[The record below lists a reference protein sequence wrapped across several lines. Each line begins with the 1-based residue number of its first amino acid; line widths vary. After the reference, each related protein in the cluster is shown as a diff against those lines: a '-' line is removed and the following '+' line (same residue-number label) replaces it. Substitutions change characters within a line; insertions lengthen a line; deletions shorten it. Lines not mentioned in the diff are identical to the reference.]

1 MKKKVLSIVL
11 AALTACSALALA
23 SCSKSPYDL
32 AVENGFVGTE
42 QEWLQSLKGADGD
55 DAPALTVKDIYD
67 TAVAEGTFS
76 GTFSEFLKQ
85 YLTLDVPD
93 NNDVET
99 LAHNLLSTVSIFT
112 SFRETSEGLF
122 GQEDSSVYCAAGSGV
137 IINLDKEKGNATVIT
152 NYHVVYDSESSSANG
167 IASDIYLYLYGALNG
182 FSTTTGK
189 DVGGDGIRAQ
199 FIGGSMDYDIAI
211 LQVSGSEV
219 LKNSLAEEAEF
230 GDSNSATVGEKVFA
244 IGNPEGLGIAV
255 SQGVLSVDSEYIGMK
270 SLDGA
275 NRVVSYRVMRTDA
288 ATNGGNSGG
297 PLFDCY
303 GKLIAIVNAKSIAE
317 GVENMGFALPA
328 SQVQGVMDN
337 VLDNGGSVKRAML
350 GVEITISGTSVVMR
364 DNGTLAIVEEL
375 TVSSVSKN
383 SAGWN
388 KLQKGDVLQ
397 SLEMDGKTYPLER
410 RFYVTDLLLTAD
422 KGDTVYVNVLR
433 GGVKTRVEIKFDLAR
448 YFSAV
453 K

>member
-1 MKKKVLSIVL
+1 MKKKILAIAL
-11 AALTACSALALA
+11 AALTACSALALS
-23 SCSKSPYDL
+23 SCAKSPYDL

-112 SFRETSEGLF
+112 SFRDTS
-122 GQEDSSVYCAAGSGV
+122 VCAAGSGV
-137 IINLDKEKGNATVIT
+137 IIDLDKENGNATVIT
-152 NYHVVYDSESSSANG
+152 NYHVVYDSESSSADG

-199 FIGGSMDYDIAI
+199 FVGGSMDYDIAI
-211 LQVSGSEV
+211 LEVYGSEV

-230 GDSNSATVGEKVFA
+230 GDSNSVTVGEKVFA
-244 IGNPEGLGIAV
+244 IGNPEGQGIAV
-255 SQGVLSVDSEYIGMK
+255 SQGVLSVDSEYINMK

-288 ATNGGNSGG
+288 AINGGNSGG

-303 GKLIAIVNAKSIAE
+303 GKLIAIVNAKSVAE

-337 VLDNGGSVKRAML
+337 VMDNGSVKRAML
-350 GVEITISGTSVVMR
+350 GIEVVISSTSVVMR
-364 DNGTLAIVEEL
+364 DNGTLSIVEEL
-375 TVSSVSKN
+375 TVDSVAKN
-383 SAGWN
+383 SASWN
-388 KLQKGDVLQ
+388 KLQTGDVLQ

-410 RFYVTDLLLTAD
+410 RFYITDLLLTAD
-422 KGDTVYVNVLR
+422 EGDTVYVNVLR
-433 GGVKTRVEIKFDLAR
+433 GGVKKRVEIKFDLAR

>member
-137 IINLDKEKGNATVIT
+137 IINLDKENGNATVIT

-199 FIGGSMDYDIAI
+199 FIGGSM
-211 LQVSGSEV
+211 
-219 LKNSLAEEAEF
+219 EF

-288 ATNGGNSGG
+288 AINGGNSGG

-328 SQVQGVMDN
+328 SQVRGVMDN
-337 VLDNGGSVKRAML
+337 VMDNGGSVKRAML

-375 TVSSVSKN
+375 MVSSVSKN

-410 RFYVTDLLLTAD
+410 RFYVTDHLLTAD